1 MTLHTAPG
9 HISLIRVS
17 KMNGRKV
24 DDESTKT
31 VKQQRATN
39 LATIEQVGSWL
50 MREYEALDQSGA
62 TITDSAAWR
71 EALALCQ
78 SGEAKG
84 IVLAWGDR
92 LTRDLWRVG
101 AYLSELQAC
110 NAEILIAGM
119 PGIDY
124 RTPMGRNMLN
134 QVLAMADYQYQL
146 YRERG
151 MKTIE
156 AMLADKVPNAVP
168 YGYRRNNHAGKGTR
182 ERVELADKA
191 LVVNPD
197 TAPIVR
203 MIFAWRTLPE
213 PMSWHA
219 IADELNRID
228 APLPSVKGQCWHVG
242 SLTRIVHNRV
252 YLGEVNFSATR
263 IEHAHEPIVDRATWT
278 AAQSKQP
285 VARNGRLSKVG
296 LALGIL
302 RCASCGGPLSMKT
315 TSQKHGGH
323 ILYSCRR
330 RKPMCDKPT
339 SIMHEPV
346 DSFLD
351 RWIRDGLSGKREI
364 ALFTA
369 AHEVEDARV
378 ALVNAVT
385 ERDEL
390 VDKIGTW
397 SPAVIDRAMQKA
409 EAIVTDAQGHYDRL
423 LDAQEAKAHMPQ
435 DENAWRALSLESK
448 REVLSRVIERIDVSA
463 PLRPNRWGDPIERLS
478 IIERGSGGQ

>member
-1 MTLHTAPG
+1 MTIHTTPG
-9 HISLIRVS
+9 HVSLIRVS

-24 DDESTKT
+24 DDDSTRT
-31 VKQQRATN
+31 VKQQRDAN
-39 LATIEQVGSWL
+39 LAVAEQVHSWL
-50 MREYEALDQSGA
+50 MCEFQALDQSGA
-62 TITDSAAWR
+62 TITESKAWR
-71 EALALCQ
+71 EALAMCQ
-78 SGEAKG
+78 RGQAKG

-119 PGIDY
+119 PGVDY

-156 AMLADKVPNAVP
+156 AMLKDKVPNAVP
-168 YGYRRNNHAGKGTR
+168 YGYRRNNHAGPR
-182 ERVELADKA
+182 ERPELADKA
-191 LVVNPD
+191 LVLDPD
-197 TAPIVR
+197 RAPIVR
-203 MIFAWRTLPE
+203 MIYAWRTLPE
-213 PMSWHA
+213 PLSWHA

-228 APLPSVKGQCWHVG
+228 APRPSAKAQCWHTG
-242 SLTRIVHNRV
+242 SLTRIVHNRA
-252 YLGEVNFSATR
+252 YLGEVNFSDTR
-263 IEHAHEPIVDRATWT
+263 IPDAHEPIIARTIWE

-296 LALGIL
+296 LGLGIM
-302 RCASCGGPLSMKT
+302 RCSSCGGTLSMKT
-315 TSQKHGGH
+315 TSQKHGGW

-339 SIMHEPV
+339 SIMHEVV
-346 DSFLD
+346 DKFLEG
-351 RWIRDGLSGKREI
+351 WICDALNGKREI

-369 AHEVEDARV
+369 AHEIEDARR
-378 ALVNAVT
+378 ALDNAVI

-390 VDKIGTW
+390 VDRIGSW
-397 SPAVIDRAMQKA
+397 SPQVIDRAMGKA
-409 EAIVTDAQGHYDRL
+409 EAIVTAAREHYDEL
-423 LDAQEAKAHMPQ
+423 LSAQEAQAHMPQ
-435 DENAWRALSLESK
+435 DVDGWHALTLEAK
-448 REVLSRVIERIDVSA
+448 REVLARVIERIDVL
-463 PLRPNRWGDPIERLS
+463 PPFRPNRWGDPIERLS
-478 IIERGSGGQ
+478 LVERGCGGQ